1 MSKCYHIFIYA
12 VNMVFKSYYISIPS
26 ILKSKILQYTSQM
39 MIQKSLDVIFLSE
52 LLLAEYIKYFKAHDK
67 ALHPACLQEMP
78 KTVSFSNWELLYI
91 FKMIY
96 QFFQENINIVIQ
108 NNTFLIYQLIDMPQ
122 YQACTFFYFM
132 FYFFLKWSDTWL
144 SMSFEYLKVTM
155 PIR

>member
-12 VNMVFKSYYISIPS
+12 VNMVFKSYYISMS
-26 ILKSKILQYTSQM
+26 SNLKSKILQYTSQM
-39 MIQKSLDVIFLSE
+39 TIQKSLDVIFLNE
-52 LLLAEYIKYFKAHDK
+52 LLLAEYIKCFKAHDK
-67 ALHPACLQEMP
+67 ALCPACLQEMP

-144 SMSFEYLKVTM
+144 SMPFEYLKVTM